1 MCFLES
7 IWLSKWNRN
16 KFYQLHLHQCAI
28 SSQYGCREKK
38 SLLRGTCLKKTKDIQ
53 ATHSSCHESFIH
65 LDTVGPGLGDKCIFK
80 RKAAKMLCW
89 NFAPWIFCEG
99 RQQPR
104 LQLECCRGS
113 LWRNTDM
120 NPPQEV
126 VRSPRQQPQ
135 PGCFFASP
143 LPEAPKQW
151 NSWVGEK
158 WETMWWQTPVRRNR
172 RATFEHSG
180 EGVVPWV
187 HVLVLHPGDVESTL
201 AGMQPAG
208 NVWGKLIIKTLC
220 KASQIIT
227 IFNELLLNPVYQ
239 GNGGVWDEQRIYRYR
254 CSWNS

>member
-1 MCFLES
+1 MCSIFS
-7 IWLSKWNRN
+7 IWLPW
-16 KFYQLHLHQCAI
+16 
-28 SSQYGCREKK
+28 KK

-201 AGMQPAG
+201 AGMHPAG
-208 NVWGKLIIKTLC
+208 NKYYNYIINYNIGFAQT
-220 KASQIIT
+220 SQIIT
-227 IFNELLLNPVYQ
+227 VFNELLLNPVYQ
-239 GNGGVWDEQRIYRYR
+239 GNGGVWEEFPDIDVSETANNIPQNKLFSSHLFRERLYMRI
-254 CSWNS
+254 

>member
-1 MCFLES
+1 MIPRGFGS
-7 IWLSKWNRN
+7 IQVKKKPDVLFRKPLTLKMELNPNTFYQFKSI
-16 KFYQLHLHQCAI
+16 KFYQ
-28 SSQYGCREKK
+28 
-38 SLLRGTCLKKTKDIQ
+38 LKKTKDTQ
-53 ATHSSCHESFIH
+53 AAHSSCHESFIH

-99 RQQPR
+99 RQQPH

-120 NPPQEV
+120 NPPQEL

-143 LPEAPKQW
+143 LPEAPEQW

-158 WETMWWQTPVRRNR
+158 WETMWWQAPVRRNR
-172 RATFEHSG
+172 GATFEHSG

-187 HVLVLHPGDVESTL
+187 HVLVLHPDDVESTL
-201 AGMQPAG
+201 AGMHPAG

-220 KASQIIT
+220 KHHKSSQFLMSYCWILCTKERKWRSLRWTKNFQI
-227 IFNELLLNPVYQ
+227 
-239 GNGGVWDEQRIYRYR
+239 
-254 CSWNS
+254 